1 MNQACIKG
9 HETMVASTGM
19 AGSDSSRSGYG
30 VGWQELEVG
39 KCNGGVGYALLQGQH
54 VKVL

>member
-1 MNQACIKG
+1 
-9 HETMVASTGM
+9 MVASTGM